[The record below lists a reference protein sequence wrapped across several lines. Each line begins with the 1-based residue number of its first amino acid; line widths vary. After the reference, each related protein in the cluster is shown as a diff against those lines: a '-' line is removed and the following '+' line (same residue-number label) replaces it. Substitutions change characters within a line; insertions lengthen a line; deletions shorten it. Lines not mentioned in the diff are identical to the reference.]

1 MKKGKLLLSALIK
14 FSLGVLLVGLLLF
27 LPAGTINYP
36 EAWLFMALL
45 FVPMFIAGIFMLIKD
60 PERLAK
66 RLDGK
71 EKLREQN
78 TVIRMSALMFIVG
91 FILAGL
97 DKRFSWLPMPTWLCW
112 LGALLFILSYLLYAE
127 VLRENKWLS
136 RKIEVQD
143 GQKVIDSG
151 LYGVVRHPMYMATLL
166 LFCSMPLILGS
177 LISFA
182 VFLFYPAIII
192 KRLKSE
198 EELLAKEL
206 EGYAEYMKKVRYRL
220 IPYIW

>member
-1 MKKGKLLLSALIK
+1 MKKGKLLLSALVK

-45 FVPMFIAGIFMLIKD
+45 FIPMFIAGIFMLIKD

-97 DKRFSWLPMPTWLCW
+97 DKRFSWLPMPMWLCW
-112 LGALLFILSYLLYAE
+112 LGAFLFILSYLLYAE

-151 LYGVVRHPMYMATLL
+151 LYGIVRHPMYMATLL

-198 EELLAKEL
+198 EELLQKEL

>member
-1 MKKGKLLLSALIK
+1 MKKGKLLLSALVK

-97 DKRFSWLPMPTWLCW
+97 DKRFSWLPMPMWLCW
-112 LGALLFILSYLLYAE
+112 LGAVLFILSYLLYAE

-177 LISFA
+177 LISFV

-206 EGYAEYMKKVRYRL
+206 DGYAEYMKKVRYRL

>member
-1 MKKGKLLLSALIK
+1 MKKGKLLLSALVK

-45 FVPMFIAGIFMLIKD
+45 FIPMFIAGIFMLIKD
-60 PERLAK
+60 PERLTK

-97 DKRFSWLPMPTWLCW
+97 DKRFSWLPMPMWLCW
-112 LGALLFILSYLLYAE
+112 LGAALFILSYLLYAE

-151 LYGVVRHPMYMATLL
+151 LYGIVRHPMYMATLL